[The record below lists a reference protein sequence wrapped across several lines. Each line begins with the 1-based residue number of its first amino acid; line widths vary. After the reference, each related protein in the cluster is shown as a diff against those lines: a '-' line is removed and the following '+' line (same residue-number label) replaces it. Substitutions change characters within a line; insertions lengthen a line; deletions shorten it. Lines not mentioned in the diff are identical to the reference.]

1 MEHGRASVGS
11 TDPRSPGVVLL
22 HGIARTSRSLR
33 RIESALR
40 AAGFATLNLDYA
52 SREKPF
58 AALAADIHPQVS
70 EFADTTDQLHFL
82 AHSMGGLLTRVY
94 LARHRPARLGRVVM
108 LGTPNGGSEVA
119 DLLKNLSL
127 YRAFY
132 GPAGQQLT
140 TTQDDSLRS
149 LPPPDYPVGIIAG
162 IRPLDPI
169 AAYFILPRPNDG
181 RVSLQSAQLA
191 NMADLTTVKASH
203 TGLVRHPVAVA
214 QAVAFLRDG
223 CFESSEN
230 LCSAA

>member
-1 MEHGRASVGS
+1 MEHDRANAGS
-11 TDPRSPGVVLL
+11 TDPRQPGVVLL

-94 LARHRPARLGRVVM
+94 LARHRPPRLGRVVM

-119 DLLKNLSL
+119 DLLKDLAL

-140 TTQDDSLRS
+140 TTPDDSLTS

-162 IRPLDPI
+162 INSIDPI
-169 AAYFILPRPNDG
+169 ASYFVLPRPNDG

-191 NMADLTTVKASH
+191 GMADLAVVKASH

-214 QAVAFLRDG
+214 QAIAFLRDG
-223 CFESSEN
+223 RFESSEN